1 MKPALTIVSGESTFG
16 FTKWFA
22 YTKGKR
28 GRLSPMFK
36 KYDNLIAWLRRN
48 GHL

>member
-1 MKPALTIVSGESTFG
+1 MKSDLTITCGESIYG
-16 FTKWFA
+16 YTKWFA

-36 KYDNLIAWLRRN
+36 KYDSLMDWLIRN
-48 GHL
+48 GYL